1 MSSVEVLLNSRRPAS
16 QRREAAG
23 FIKDEVRRLD
33 GRVKDFLAFARPK
46 PMASS
51 RVNLNAL
58 LKKVLLSCAAHGR
71 EGFRIE
77 QRLSCHAPLVAGD
90 PDQLHQVIL
99 NLVLNADQAMPEGGT
114 LAVATEVT
122 EDQVHMRF
130 EDEGG
135 GIAAGDMPRIFDPF
149 FTTKQEGTG
158 LGLPI
163 VHQILTAHRGK
174 ITIRNRDNGNRGV
187 VVDIIMPLAVGAGR

>member
-77 QRLSCHAPLVAGD
+77 QRLSCHAPLVVGD
-90 PDQLHQVIL
+90 TDQLHQVIL

-114 LAVATEVT
+114 LAVATEVA

-174 ITIRNRDNGNRGV
+174 ITIRNRDNGGRGV